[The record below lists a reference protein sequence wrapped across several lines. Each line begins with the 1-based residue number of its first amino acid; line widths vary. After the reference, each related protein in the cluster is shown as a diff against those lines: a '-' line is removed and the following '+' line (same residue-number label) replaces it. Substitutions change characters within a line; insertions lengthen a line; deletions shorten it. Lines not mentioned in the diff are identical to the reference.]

1 MRGVRSLVLR
11 TQLYPAG
18 SELPGEPRRQW
29 DTEPSPDLAFKTIW
43 HEPTL
48 DVLSQIQLGDAFA

>member
-1 MRGVRSLVLR
+1 MLR
-11 TQLYPAG
+11 TRLYPAG

-29 DTEPSPDLAFKTIW
+29 DTEPSPDLALKTIW